1 MLFEG
6 RALAMV
12 RPDRALRAII
22 TTAALA
28 AVLSTSLVP
37 VAAAAEQAPDSS
49 DVVLVLDFSAS
60 ILNDARNRAR
70 FAGTLERM
78 ADRVDALSTDL
89 VAGDT
94 TVSLVQFASKARDV
108 EGCTDLQLL
117 NDPEAVATFADCLRT
132 VGAAYRRGLRP
143 GLADAIGIDTNYVE
157 AMEKGATH
165 LPADSVRPSMIL
177 FTDGRHDVA
186 GVPNSEVAKAQR
198 RLFGNRSPF
207 ALLPVGLGLAAGDR
221 ARLTA
226 GLEDLRVVRDMP
238 ACVSGA
244 TFEWPDVVFQSA
256 DAAGSA
262 VAEALQAATC
272 TFTIAPTEPPVTP
285 APPAIPGGARDIR
298 LTPGDGYI
306 DIAWSPPE
314 EGADAVE
321 GYRARCTSD
330 GDPIESAGG
339 VSTEPNA
346 RVEGLEQG
354 HEYRCEVAVVT
365 ANGDGDWI
373 PASGTAIP
381 LGVPAAPAKPAVTA
395 LNGAVEMGIAPGA
408 GAEEYRY
415 ECSADGGATWDE
427 THSLTSA
434 STTARIRELANGTE
448 YVCRAFAANAL
459 GLSDASPLSDFVRPC
474 SGLLDCNPLA
484 LPIVGG
490 VLGVLLLGILLALF
504 GIYRERS
511 QGYVLAVV
519 DVIHTANL
527 GKGSRLGIEL
537 VRKPGSREIVEV
549 LASRGKSADIRIR
562 PKRGGRFVVTDK
574 NRTQAVESGDSIVV
588 VDAVG
593 TPHQLVLRAFS
604 TKSASAV
611 TTRR

>member
-1 MLFEG
+1 
-6 RALAMV
+6 
-12 RPDRALRAII
+12 
-22 TTAALA
+22 
-28 AVLSTSLVP
+28 
-37 VAAAAEQAPDSS
+37 
-49 DVVLVLDFSAS
+49 
-60 ILNDARNRAR
+60 
-70 FAGTLERM
+70 
-78 ADRVDALSTDL
+78 
-89 VAGDT
+89 
-94 TVSLVQFASKARDV
+94 
-108 EGCTDLQLL
+108 
-117 NDPEAVATFADCLRT
+117 
-132 VGAAYRRGLRP
+132 
-143 GLADAIGIDTNYVE
+143 
-157 AMEKGATH
+157 
-165 LPADSVRPSMIL
+165 
-177 FTDGRHDVA
+177 
-186 GVPNSEVAKAQR
+186 
-198 RLFGNRSPF
+198 
-207 ALLPVGLGLAAGDR
+207 
-221 ARLTA
+221 
-226 GLEDLRVVRDMP
+226 
-238 ACVSGA
+238 
-244 TFEWPDVVFQSA
+244 
-256 DAAGSA
+256 
-262 VAEALQAATC
+262 
-272 TFTIAPTEPPVTP
+272 
-285 APPAIPGGARDIR
+285 
-298 LTPGDGYI
+298 
-306 DIAWSPPE
+306 
-314 EGADAVE
+314 
-321 GYRARCTSD
+321 
-330 GDPIESAGG
+330 
-339 VSTEPNA
+339 
-346 RVEGLEQG
+346 
-354 HEYRCEVAVVT
+354 
-365 ANGDGDWI
+365 
-373 PASGTAIP
+373 

-395 LNGAVEMGIAPGA
+395 LNKTVEMGIAPGA

>member
-12 RPDRALRAII
+12 RPDRALRTII

-37 VAAAAEQAPDSS
+37 VAAAAEPAPDSS

-78 ADRVDALSTDL
+78 ADRVDALSADL

-238 ACVSGA
+238 ACVSGT

-306 DIAWSPPE
+306 DLAWSPPE

-321 GYRARCTSD
+321 GYRARCTGD
-330 GDPIESAGG
+330 GDPIESGAG

-395 LNGAVEMGIAPGA
+395 LNGAVEMGIDPGA

-490 VLGVLLLGILLALF
+490 VLGLLLLGILLALF

-549 LASRGKSADIRIR
+549 LANRGKTADIRIR

-574 NRTQAVESGDSIVV
+574 NRTQEVESGDSIVV

>member
-1 MLFEG
+1 
-6 RALAMV
+6 MV
-12 RPDRALRAII
+12 RPDKALRTII
-22 TTAALA
+22 TSAALA
-28 AVLSTSLVP
+28 AVLVTCLVP
-37 VAAAAEQAPDSS
+37 PTEAAEAAPDSS

-60 ILNDARNRAR
+60 ILDDARNRAR

-78 ADRVDALSTDL
+78 ADRVDALSADL
-89 VAGDT
+89 AAGDT

-108 EGCTDLQLL
+108 DGCTDLQLL
-117 NDPEAVATFADCLRT
+117 NDPEAVATFADCLRS

-143 GLADAIGIDTNYVE
+143 GLTDAIGIDTNYVE
-157 AMEKGATH
+157 AMEQGASH

-186 GVPNSEVAKAQR
+186 GVPNSEVAKAHR

-244 TFEWPDVVFQSA
+244 TFEWPDVVFQSP
-256 DAAGSA
+256 DAAGTA

-306 DIAWSPPE
+306 DMSWSPPE

-321 GYRARCTSD
+321 GYRARCTGD

-354 HEYRCEVAVVT
+354 HEYRCEVAIVT

-381 LGVPAAPAKPAVTA
+381 LGVPAAPVKPTVTA
-395 LNGAVEMGIAPGA
+395 LNGAVEMGIQPKA

-415 ECSADGGATWDE
+415 ECSADGGSTWDE

-434 STTARIRELANGTE
+434 STTARIRELANGKE

-459 GLSDASPLSDFVRPC
+459 GLSDASPLSDLVRPC

-484 LPIVGG
+484 MPVVGG
-490 VLGVLLLGILLALF
+490 VLAVLLLGILLALF

-537 VRKPGSREIVEV
+537 VRRPGSREIVEV
-549 LASRGKSADIRIR
+549 LASRGKQADVRIR
-562 PKRGGRFVVTDK
+562 PKRGGRFVVTDR
-574 NRTQAVESGDSIVV
+574 NRTQEVASGDSIVV
-588 VDAVG
+588 ADSAG